1 MQRNVENR
9 HSILD
14 DPSIFR
20 QSENSKVPAE
30 TVFRVDQNRASSQ
43 LSAYDKASTGPSPR
57 RINKLVLQMNTFQ
70 ESHRQSR
77 MQTSE
82 TLKSLEQRIKNA
94 KTLRLTTFGVKE
106 EKGILKAQTTI

>member
-1 MQRNVENR
+1 
-9 HSILD
+9 
-14 DPSIFR
+14 
-20 QSENSKVPAE
+20 
-30 TVFRVDQNRASSQ
+30 
-43 LSAYDKASTGPSPR
+43 
-57 RINKLVLQMNTFQ
+57 
-70 ESHRQSR
+70 